1 MFNEPV
7 PYERIKMKYV
17 RVGDLVIITRA
28 MIGIPKNTLA
38 LVISLQS
45 GRAPG
50 VDLSGDTHPSHR
62 VATAEVLPIGH
73 TKIRRYLMQDLKEY
87 KIGKEII

>member
-1 MFNEPV
+1 
-7 PYERIKMKYV
+7 MKYV
-17 RVGDLVIITRA
+17 RIGDLVIITRA
-28 MIGIPKNTLA
+28 SIGIPKNTIA

-45 GRAPG
+45 GRTPG
-50 VDLSGDTHPSHR
+50 TDLSGDTPPAFR

-87 KIGKEII
+87 KIGKRDNINDN

>member
-1 MFNEPV
+1 
-7 PYERIKMKYV
+7 MKA
-17 RVGDLVIITRA
+17 GDLVVITRA
-28 MIGIPKNTLA
+28 TIGIPKNTLA
-38 LVISLQS
+38 LVINLQS
-45 GRAPG
+45 GTAPG

-73 TKIRRYLMQDLKEY
+73 TKIRRYLVQDLKEY

>member
-1 MFNEPV
+1 MFNESV
-7 PYERIKMKYV
+7 PYKRIKMKI
-17 RVGDLVIITRA
+17 GDLVVITRA
-28 MIGIPKNTLA
+28 SISIPKNTLA

-50 VDLSGDTHPSHR
+50 IDLSGDTHPSHR

-73 TKIRRYLMQDLKEY
+73 TKTCRYLMQDLKEY
-87 KIGKEII
+87 KIGKEVI